1 MRDRLEHLHHG
12 LQVDRAVLGVDQQPV
27 EPDRRQVLGEERAAG
42 REPHSEG
49 RLALSPE
56 LLHSIGA
63 HGDDSSGARRFG
75 GRERRDE
82 PRDHRTAAAG
92 ANAIIDDDR

>member
-1 MRDRLEHLHHG
+1 MHRVVPRHARERHGLAVRDRLEHLHHG

-27 EPDRRQVLGEERAAG
+27 EPDRGEVLGEERAAG

-56 LLHSIGA
+56 LFHSIGA
-63 HGDDSSGARRFG
+63 HGDDSSGALRFG
-75 GRERRDE
+75 IGSER
-82 PRDHRTAAAG
+82 AA
-92 ANAIIDDDR
+92 RS